1 MELHF
6 TDDEILRIL
15 LAHANAIT
23 PESYVFDEA
32 EIIRYPALKIVVR
45 KAAPYEAQ

>member
-23 PESYVFDEA
+23 PENYVFDQA
-32 EIIRYPALKIVVR
+32 EIIRYPELKIVIG
-45 KAAPYEAQ
+45 KSYEPQ